1 MSPDTQQ
8 NILYTVY
15 FLLLHNWQPI
25 LYFGG
30 LILSFL
36 AGFVRPTRGKILL
49 IGGFALLLFTFEYT
63 KHIQDA
69 LVEQTKNSL
78 ITERQSA
85 RIERAIHLAL
95 NRAIPIGFPIL
106 GWIAVI
112 GGSISELTPHKKRYN
127 GD

>member
-8 NILYTVY
+8 NILYTTY
-15 FLLLHNWQPI
+15 FLLLHNWQPL

-30 LILSFL
+30 LLLSFFM
-36 AGFVRPTRGKILL
+36 GFLHPTRGKILL

-69 LVEQTKNSL
+69 LVEQTRNSL

-106 GWIAVI
+106 GWMAVV
-112 GGSISELTPHKKRYN
+112 GEACMS
-127 GD
+127 